1 MLSILHF
8 AEPGSERQKPRR
20 KLVILIKGK
29 PKGLSFKL
37 DFGVLS
43 RKGPYAGLYSGKTLP
58 IGTCKI
64 FRADYLVRW
73 KGDEVCPLPSSHDLS
88 NSLCRILAASL
99 SKSDGEGDEF
109 GGQPRVGSHYPP
121 EGPKQVS
128 SMSLGQAV
136 EPLPG
141 QGQHFSRMEGHGL
154 VNRWGCLDFSGVW
167 TLALN
172 AAGYTMSGCGKD
184 VT

>member
-29 PKGLSFKL
+29 PKGLLFKL

-73 KGDEVCPLPSSHDLS
+73 KGDEVCPLPSSHDL
-88 NSLCRILAASL
+88 ILSVEFLQPLSPNQMVKGMSSGAS
-99 SKSDGEGDEF
+99 
-109 GGQPRVGSHYPP
+109 P
-121 EGPKQVS
+121 E
-128 SMSLGQAV
+128 
-136 EPLPG
+136 
-141 QGQHFSRMEGHGL
+141 
-154 VNRWGCLDFSGVW
+154 
-167 TLALN
+167 
-172 AAGYTMSGCGKD
+172 
-184 VT
+184 